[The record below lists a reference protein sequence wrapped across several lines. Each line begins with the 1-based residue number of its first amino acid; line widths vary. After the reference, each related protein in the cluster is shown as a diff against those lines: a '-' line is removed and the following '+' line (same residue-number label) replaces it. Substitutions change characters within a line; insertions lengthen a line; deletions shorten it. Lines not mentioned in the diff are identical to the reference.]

1 MIGHRFIGTWII
13 DTVGLRNAPSGCVPR
28 AAHENPLVPSTVS
41 NSIEFLR
48 VSPDQIAQQG
58 KAGRVSMCRAK
69 ASHNRLGPRGIL
81 LPVLRNKNFTH
92 TVYFGESVWIPTTGN
107 TSHIPYQ
114 TGCSTLHIWG
124 RLAQV
129 AVTDVFVNSKHS
141 APINVAPIVGVHS
154 PRGFVKPVKST
165 SISL

>member
-1 MIGHRFIGTWII
+1 MWQLGVGSQAPPYTIGHRFIGTWII

-28 AAHENPLVPSTVS
+28 AAHENPLAPSTVS
-41 NSIEFLR
+41 NSIEFSR
-48 VSPDQIAQQG
+48 VSPDQIARQG

-69 ASHNRLGPRGIL
+69 ASHNRPGPRGIL

-114 TGCSTLHIWG
+114 TGVLQNVTYLRSSCTG
-124 RLAQV
+124 RCNRR
-129 AVTDVFVNSKHS
+129 F
-141 APINVAPIVGVHS
+141 
-154 PRGFVKPVKST
+154 R
-165 SISL
+165 